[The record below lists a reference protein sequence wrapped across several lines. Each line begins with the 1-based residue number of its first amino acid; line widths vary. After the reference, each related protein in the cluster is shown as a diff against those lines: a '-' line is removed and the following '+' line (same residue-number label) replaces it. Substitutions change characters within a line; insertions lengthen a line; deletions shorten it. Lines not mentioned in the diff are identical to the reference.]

1 MRYLM
6 DKFQELYEQN
16 YKKVYYYLK
25 NLSSNNKIAE
35 DLVQETFYKSLVYTS
50 TNKNVEIN
58 TAWLIKAAH
67 NLFVDYLRRNKISL
81 NELDENESR
90 LASFTS
96 ESDQKMDISNMLKK
110 LPVRYKSLIILKDYF
125 GFSYDEIS
133 EMFNCTQ
140 SAVKSALKRARN
152 NFKEVYETYGKY
164 D

>member
-1 MRYLM
+1 M
-6 DKFQELYEQN
+6 DKFQELYEKN

-25 NLSSNNKIAE
+25 NLSSNSKVAE
-35 DLVQETFYKSLVYTS
+35 DLTQETFYKSLVYIN

-67 NLFVDYLRRNKISL
+67 NLFIDYLRKNKISL
-81 NELDENESR
+81 SELNENESR

-96 ESDQKMDISNMLKK
+96 QSDQKMDISNILKK

-133 EMFNCTQ
+133 EMLNCTPC
-140 SAVKSALKRARN
+140 AVKSALKRARS
-152 NFKEVYETYGKY
+152 NFKEVYETYGK
-164 D
+164 

>member
-6 DKFQELYEQN
+6 DKFQELYEKN

-25 NLSSNNKIAE
+25 NLSSNSKVAE
-35 DLVQETFYKSLVYTS
+35 DLTQETFYKSLVYIN

-67 NLFVDYLRRNKISL
+67 NLFIDYLRKNKISL
-81 NELDENESR
+81 SELNENESR

-96 ESDQKMDISNMLKK
+96 QSDQKMDISNILKK

-133 EMFNCTQ
+133 EMLNCTPC
-140 SAVKSALKRARN
+140 AVKSALKRARS
-152 NFKEVYETYGKY
+152 NFKEVYETYGK
-164 D
+164 